1 MPDLPAASPPGRP
14 RQRRLEK
21 ETMTTAAA
29 ATNAAAEEKGLIDQV
44 YAFIQTAKARAADG
58 LTWGEFGELLLAL
71 LRLVVPFLDNV
82 KTMTGVEKKAFALDA
97 VGRLFDAVADF
108 AIPTTVYPLWILVRP
123 AVRTLVLA
131 IAGGVLEQYLSVFR
145 GK

>member
-1 MPDLPAASPPGRP
+1 
-14 RQRRLEK
+14 
-21 ETMTTAAA
+21 MTTAAA

-71 LRLVVPFLDNV
+71 LRLVVPFLDDV
-82 KTMTGVEKKAFALDA
+82 KTMTGAEKKAFALDA

-145 GK
+145 GR

>member
-1 MPDLPAASPPGRP
+1 
-14 RQRRLEK
+14 
-21 ETMTTAAA
+21 MTTAAA

-71 LRLVVPFLDNV
+71 LRLVVPFLDSV
-82 KTMTGVEKKAFALDA
+82 KTMTGAEKKAFSLDA

-131 IAGGVLEQYLSVFR
+131 IAGGVLEQYLSVLR

>member
-1 MPDLPAASPPGRP
+1 MTTVAAA
-14 RQRRLEK
+14 
-21 ETMTTAAA
+21 TAAA
-29 ATNAAAEEKGLIDQV
+29 ESEKNLLDQV
-44 YAFIQTAKARAADG
+44 YAFVATAKERAKDG
-58 LTWGEFGELLLAL
+58 LSWGEFGELILAL
-71 LRLVVPFLDNV
+71 LRLVVPFLDGV
-82 KTMTGVEKKAFALDA
+82 KTMTGAEKKSFALDA

-145 GK
+145 GR

>member
-1 MPDLPAASPPGRP
+1 
-14 RQRRLEK
+14 
-21 ETMTTAAA
+21 MTTAAA

-71 LRLVVPFLDNV
+71 LRLVVPFLDGV
-82 KTMTGVEKKAFALDA
+82 KTMTGSEKKAFALDA

-145 GK
+145 GR

>member
-1 MPDLPAASPPGRP
+1 
-14 RQRRLEK
+14 
-21 ETMTTAAA
+21 MTTAAA

-44 YAFIQTAKARAADG
+44 YAFIQAAKARAADG

-82 KTMTGVEKKAFALDA
+82 KTMTGAEKKAFSLDA

-131 IAGGVLEQYLSVFR
+131 IAGGVLEQYLTLFR

>member
-1 MPDLPAASPPGRP
+1 
-14 RQRRLEK
+14 
-21 ETMTTAAA
+21 MTTAAA

-44 YAFIQTAKARAADG
+44 YAFIQAAKARAADG
-58 LTWGEFGELLLAL
+58 LTWGEFGELLLAM

-82 KTMTGVEKKAFALDA
+82 KNMTGAEKKAFSLDA

-108 AIPTTVYPLWILVRP
+108 AIPATVYPLWILVRP

-145 GK
+145 GR

>member
-1 MPDLPAASPPGRP
+1 
-14 RQRRLEK
+14 
-21 ETMTTAAA
+21 MTTAAA
-29 ATNAAAEEKGLIDQV
+29 ATNAAAEEKGLLDQV

-82 KTMTGVEKKAFALDA
+82 KTMTGAEKKAFALDA

>member
-1 MPDLPAASPPGRP
+1 
-14 RQRRLEK
+14 
-21 ETMTTAAA
+21 MTTAAA
-29 ATNAAAEEKGLIDQV
+29 ATNAAAEEKGLLDQV
-44 YAFIQTAKARAADG
+44 YAFIQAAKARAADG

-71 LRLVVPFLDNV
+71 LRLVVPFLDSV
-82 KTMTGVEKKAFALDA
+82 KTMTGAEKKAFALDA

-145 GK
+145 GR

>member
-1 MPDLPAASPPGRP
+1 
-14 RQRRLEK
+14 
-21 ETMTTAAA
+21 MTTAAA
-29 ATNAAAEEKGLIDQV
+29 ATNAAAEEKGLLDQV
-44 YAFIQTAKARAADG
+44 YAFIQAAKARAADG

-82 KTMTGVEKKAFALDA
+82 KTMAGPEKKAFALDA

>member
-1 MPDLPAASPPGRP
+1 
-14 RQRRLEK
+14 
-21 ETMTTAAA
+21 MTTAAA
-29 ATNAAAEEKGLIDQV
+29 ATAAAEGENGLLDQV

-82 KTMTGVEKKAFALDA
+82 TTMTGPEKKAFALDA
-97 VGRLFDAVADF
+97 VGRLFDATADF
-108 AIPTTVYPLWILVRP
+108 AIPATVYPLWILVRP

-131 IAGGVLEQYLSVFR
+131 ISGGVLEQYLSVLR
-145 GK
+145 GR

>member
-1 MPDLPAASPPGRP
+1 
-14 RQRRLEK
+14 
-21 ETMTTAAA
+21 MTTAAA
-29 ATNAAAEEKGLIDQV
+29 ATNAAAEEKGLLDQV

-82 KTMTGVEKKAFALDA
+82 KTMTGPEKKAFALDA
-97 VGRLFDAVADF
+97 VGCLFDSVADY
-108 AIPTTVYPLWILVRP
+108 AIPTAVYPLWVLVRP

-131 IAGGVLEQYLSVFR
+131 IAGGVLEQYLAVFR